1 MKIRALAGVLA
12 IASMLIVARASHAA
26 DEATLFRLF
35 LKDGG
40 TLVAYGEI
48 ARVGDR
54 VIFSMPT
61 APTGTKSPPPL
72 HLTNLPADRIDW
84 ARTDR
89 YALSARSGRYIETQ
103 AENDYTELSNQVAQ
117 TLNDVGLTNDTARRL
132 ALVEGARRMLV
143 AWPPE
148 HYNYREP
155 DIRQMVSML
164 DAAIADLRTRGSAG
178 AGSSAF
184 AFNLVALATPA
195 PDIEPIMPAPT
206 LKESIEQVLLAARL
220 SDSSADRVQLYRS
233 ALDELHRLRAVDPS
247 VPTEYV
253 TTTAAG
259 ITTAITTEVRTDRA
273 YQFLTQR
280 LLRLAD
286 LRAHEGDVR
295 ALERLVTRVHTN
307 DRILGYARPDVVAS
321 LLAAIDE
328 KLDAAR
334 RLQLARDRYALRE
347 PVLVEYRLAIAEPLQ
362 QFAALASALEDIKS
376 LSGTPPGTL
385 DFIER
390 TLGRLSKSAGEIR
403 PPDELVEAH
412 ALFVSALNLALNAAT
427 IRREATLASS
437 ITRAWDASSAAAG
450 SLMLGSKARTDIQK
464 LLRRPQL
471 Q

>member
-1 MKIRALAGVLA
+1 MA
-12 IASMLIVARASHAA
+12 IASVLIFARASRAA
-26 DEATLFRLF
+26 DDATMFRLF

-61 APTGTKSPPPL
+61 GQTAKGSPPPL
-72 HLTNLPADRIDW
+72 HLTNLSADRIDW
-84 ARTDR
+84 PRTDR
-89 YALSARSGRYIETQ
+89 YAMSARSGRYIETQ
-103 AENDYTELSNQVAQ
+103 AENDYTVLSNQVAQ
-117 TLNDVGLTNDTARRL
+117 TLNDVGQTNDTARRL
-132 ALVEGARRMLV
+132 ELVEAARRALI

-164 DAAIADLRTRGSAG
+164 DAAIADLRTQGPRGSQN
-178 AGSSAF
+178 SAF
-184 AFNLVALATPA
+184 AFNLVALATPP

-233 ALDELHRLRAVDPS
+233 ALDELHRLKAVDPS

-253 TTTAAG
+253 TTAAAN
-259 ITTAITTEVRTDRA
+259 ITKAITNEARTDRN
-273 YQFLTQR
+273 YQFLSQR

-286 LRAHEGDVR
+286 LRAREGDVR
-295 ALERLVTRVHTN
+295 ALERLVARVHTN

-321 LLAAIDE
+321 LVAAIE
-328 KLDAAR
+328 VKLDAAR
-334 RLQLARDRYALRE
+334 RLQLARDRFDLRAPALA
-347 PVLVEYRLAIAEPLQ
+347 EYRLAIAGPLE
-362 QFAALASALEDIKS
+362 QFAALKAALEDIKA
-376 LSGTPPGTL
+376 LAGTPPATL
-385 DFIER
+385 AFIER
-390 TLGRLSKSAGEIR
+390 AVGRLAMVAAGIQ

-412 ALFVSALNLALNAAT
+412 ALFLSALNLAKTAAN

-437 ITRAWDASSAAAG
+437 IERAWDASSAAAG
-450 SLMLGSKARTDIQK
+450 SLMLGSRARTDIQK